1 MIPQNSILK
10 LHINKVRIGEIV
22 IALFLTII
30 TLTFVRQEVKL
41 SVISQYLHSKQ
52 EINFHY
58 FY

>member
-30 TLTFVRQEVKL
+30 PLTVRQEVKL
-41 SVISQYLHSKQ
+41 SISRYLYSKQ

-58 FY
+58 IY

>member
-30 TLTFVRQEVKL
+30 PLTFVRQEVKL
-41 SVISQYLHSKQ
+41 SIVSRYLYSKQ